1 MTTAR
6 ASVTKVTLPA
16 ETPPYPGGGVS
27 VAFPRL
33 NQGIVSWERGKRHMT
48 EHPSIVLAAAGITK
62 TFGNHTALDG
72 VDIAFHR
79 GEVHALLGENGAGKS
94 TLIKIL
100 TGAYIPDG
108 GTITLDGEAV
118 NFTTPQ
124 QAQTLGIGTVYQEV
138 NLLPN
143 MTVID
148 NLFIGRQP
156 TNRFGLVDKRRM
168 EREARD
174 ILNTYGL
181 DIDVKAEL
189 STFSVAVQQI
199 IAIARAVELSGKVLI
214 LDEPTASLD
223 RSEVE
228 KLFGIV
234 RQLRD
239 RGLAIVFITHFL
251 DQVFE
256 LSDRVTVLRNGKL
269 VGTQVIATLDRT
281 SLVRMMLGK
290 DLAFHHPDVLG
301 EEGEVGE
308 TLMEFEN
315 FGLSNSVQPFDLKI
329 HRGEVVGVAGLLG
342 SGRTEMARL
351 MFGIDQA
358 DTGALKIDGATRQV
372 RNPREAVE
380 LGFGFCPEDRKI
392 DGIFGDLSVRENIV
406 IAMQARLGWFKALN
420 RDEQLEIAGN
430 FVEALDIRTA
440 SAELPVKLLSGGNQQ
455 KVILA
460 RWLATDPRFLIL
472 DEPTRGIDVGA
483 HAEIVRMISRL
494 REDGLA
500 LVVISSELD
509 EIVSYSSRVV
519 VMRDRKM
526 VAELHGADITPGVIV
541 QTIAAQPAE
550 VEA

>member
-1 MTTAR
+1 
-6 ASVTKVTLPA
+6 
-16 ETPPYPGGGVS
+16 
-27 VAFPRL
+27 
-33 NQGIVSWERGKRHMT
+33 MT

-108 GTITLDGEAV
+108 GTITVDGEV
-118 NFTTPQ
+118 VSFTTPQ

-156 TNRFGLVDKRRM
+156 INRFGLVDKRRM
-168 EREARD
+168 EREARE
-174 ILNTYGL
+174 ILATYGL

-256 LSDRVTVLRNGKL
+256 LSDRVTVLRNGRL
-269 VGTQVIATLDRT
+269 VGTQAIASLDRT

-315 FGLSNSVQPFDLKI
+315 FGLTNSVRPFDLKI
-329 HRGEVVGVAGLLG
+329 HRGEVVGIAGLLG

-358 DTGALKIDGATRQV
+358 DSGAIKIDGASRQV

-430 FVEALDIRTA
+430 FIEALDIRTA
-440 SAELPVKLLSGGNQQ
+440 SAELPIKLLSGGNQQ

>member
-1 MTTAR
+1 
-6 ASVTKVTLPA
+6 
-16 ETPPYPGGGVS
+16 
-27 VAFPRL
+27 
-33 NQGIVSWERGKRHMT
+33 MT

-108 GTITLDGEAV
+108 GTISADGETV

-124 QAQTLGIGTVYQEV
+124 QAQALGIGTVYQEV

-168 EREARD
+168 ERESRE
-174 ILNTYGL
+174 ILTTYGL

-228 KLFGIV
+228 QLFGIV

-256 LSDRVTVLRNGKL
+256 LSDRVTVLRNGRL
-269 VGTQVIATLDRT
+269 VGTQAIASLDRT

-308 TLMEFEN
+308 TLMEFEG
-315 FGLSNSVQPFDLKI
+315 FGLTNSVQPFDLKI
-329 HRGEVVGVAGLLG
+329 HRGEVVGIAGLLG

-351 MFGIDQA
+351 MFGIDHA
-358 DTGALKIDGATRQV
+358 DSGAIKIDGTTRQV

-430 FVEALDIRTA
+430 FIEALDIRTA

-541 QTIAAQPAE
+541 QTIAALPAE

>member
-1 MTTAR
+1 
-6 ASVTKVTLPA
+6 
-16 ETPPYPGGGVS
+16 
-27 VAFPRL
+27 
-33 NQGIVSWERGKRHMT
+33 MT

-256 LSDRVTVLRNGKL
+256 LSDRVTVLRNGRL
-269 VGTQVIATLDRT
+269 VGTQAIASLDRT

-358 DTGALKIDGATRQV
+358 DSGALKIDGATRQV

-430 FVEALDIRTA
+430 FIEALDIRTA

>member
-1 MTTAR
+1 MGEGEEA
-6 ASVTKVTLPA
+6 
-16 ETPPYPGGGVS
+16 
-27 VAFPRL
+27 
-33 NQGIVSWERGKRHMT
+33 MT

-108 GTITLDGEAV
+108 GTISVDGEAV
-118 NFTTPQ
+118 SFTTPQ
-124 QAQTLGIGTVYQEV
+124 QAQVAGIGTVYQEV

-143 MTVID
+143 MTVVD

-174 ILNTYGL
+174 ILLTYGL

-256 LSDRVTVLRNGKL
+256 LSDRVTVLRNGRL
-269 VGTQVIATLDRT
+269 VGTEAIATLDRT

-308 TLMEFEN
+308 TLMEFEG

-358 DTGALKIDGATRQV
+358 DSGSLKIDGAARQV

-430 FVEALDIRTA
+430 FIEALDIRTA